1 MFLTRMIYHSAPRF
15 ETDSIAL
22 EQALAEIM
30 AAGLRNNPAAGISG
44 VLAVDGQRFIQ
55 VMEGP
60 RDRIS
65 ETFARIGADTRHRD
79 LVIAFFGEVASRIF
93 PDWSVA
99 MMNPATLPEC
109 EPRWIDYDAV
119 TAEGLL
125 ERARRIRDTGALAE
139 RPASP
144 ADGSA
149 A

>member
-15 ETDSIAL
+15 ETDSLAL

-60 RDRIS
+60 RDRLS
-65 ETFARIGADTRHRD
+65 ETFARIGSDTRHRD
-79 LVIAFFGEVASRIF
+79 LVIAFFGEVDSRVF

-99 MMNPATLPEC
+99 MMNPITLPEC
-109 EPRWIDYDAV
+109 EPRCVDYDAI

-125 ERARRIRDTGALAE
+125 ERARRIRETGAIAGRE
-139 RPASP
+139 TRS
-144 ADGSA
+144 DGESA